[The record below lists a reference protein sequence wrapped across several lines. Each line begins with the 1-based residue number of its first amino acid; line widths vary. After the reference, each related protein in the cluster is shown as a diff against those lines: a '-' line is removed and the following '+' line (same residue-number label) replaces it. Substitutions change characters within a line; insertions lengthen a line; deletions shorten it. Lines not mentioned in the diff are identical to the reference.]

1 MFEPVFFSEI
11 MTHVRLFLVPHHLG
25 VGFLRLFNAKQ
36 SELLRT
42 ILPVLD
48 LVSSTVA
55 QTKVSPKQLPPSRGT
70 VTSAAAIPGSFCF
83 RWWTR
88 SCQQFLDK
96 PADPAAKRGRTTIEP
111 VSILHAPQTL

>member
-1 MFEPVFFSEI
+1 LASTATMASATSPCFYRCSFSEI

-55 QTKVSPKQLPPSRGT
+55 QTKVSPKQLPPSPGT
-70 VTSAAAIPGSFCF
+70 VNVRCRNPRFFLLPLVDAVMSAVLG
-83 RWWTR
+83 
-88 SCQQFLDK
+88 
-96 PADPAAKRGRTTIEP
+96 
-111 VSILHAPQTL
+111 